1 MSFQNLTLKSDVK
14 LLNFVFLLSFLN
26 FAFFHFPFFQY
37 VYKNID
43 VFSLYGAILFVS
55 LLILVVILNALVFYL
70 FFYINKLFGK
80 ILLILFFIINAV
92 TVYFIMTYNVIIDES
107 MVGNITNTN
116 WDESSSFFSIK
127 MIIYLIFM
135 GILPAILIFKT
146 KIVKVPI
153 KTFLKQISVFLVIII
168 ILVGIN
174 AKNILWIDKNSKYL
188 GGLAMPWSYVVNTI
202 LFHKHESKKNRKEI
216 LLPNLT
222 IKNKEKAIMVLV
234 IGESARSQNFS
245 LYGYSKNTNPLL
257 SKMKNLYHFNA
268 QSCTTY
274 TTASLKCILEH
285 TSTDELYE
293 ILPNYLNRNGVDVV
307 WRTTNW
313 GEPPVNIEKFQRG
326 SDLKSKCLGDNCS
339 YDEILLSELKQEI
352 LACKKDK
359 ILIVL
364 HTSTNHGPSY
374 NKKYPPQ
381 FEVFKP
387 VCKSVELGNCS
398 TNELFNAYDNTI
410 VYTDYLLAK
419 VIENLRE
426 LKDYKSSMLYV
437 SDHGESLGE
446 KNLYMHGL
454 PMSIAPKEQYEIPFI
469 VWTSDNS
476 TKLKQN
482 NNLTQ
487 NYVFH
492 SVLKFLSLESPIYKE
507 EMSIYE

>member
-1 MSFQNLTLKSDVK
+1 MNTNKI
-14 LLNFVFLLSFLN
+14 
-26 FAFFHFPFFQY
+26 QY
-37 VYKNID
+37 FWD
-43 VFSLYGAILFVS
+43 VF
-55 LLILVVILNALVFYL
+55 NH
-70 FFYINKLFGK
+70 N
-80 ILLILFFIINAV
+80 
-92 TVYFIMTYNVIIDES
+92 
-107 MVGNITNTN
+107 
-116 WDESSSFFSIK
+116 
-127 MIIYLIFM
+127 
-135 GILPAILIFKT
+135 
-146 KIVKVPI
+146 
-153 KTFLKQISVFLVIII
+153 
-168 ILVGIN
+168 
-174 AKNILWIDKNSKYL
+174 
-188 GGLAMPWSYVVNTI
+188 
-202 LFHKHESKKNRKEI
+202 
-216 LLPNLT
+216 
-222 IKNKEKAIMVLV
+222 
-234 IGESARSQNFS
+234 
-245 LYGYSKNTNPLL
+245 
-257 SKMKNLYHFNA
+257 

-326 SDLKSKCLGDNCS
+326 SDLKSRCDGEGCN
-339 YDEILLSELKQEI
+339 YDEILLAELKQEI

-487 NYVFH
+487 NHVFH